1 MGGKRIIFLDRD
13 GTINKEVD
21 LLKEKGQLELLP
33 GSAEGI
39 RVLNENG
46 FLVVIVTNQPQVA
59 RGLCT
64 EEEVQAIN
72 AGLVRMLAEKGA
84 KIDAVYYCPHHPD
97 KGYPEEN
104 PAYKIECGCRKPKA
118 GMLKEAAAKFG
129 AELKDCFVVGDR
141 TVDVQTAK
149 NVGCKS
155 ILVRTGYA
163 GKDGKHKVEPDYIC
177 ENLLEAA
184 KLISLEGTKAVIIA
198 GGLGKRLAPLTETV
212 PKPMLPLS
220 GKPMLERMV
229 EWLRREGIRD
239 IIVCSGYLSEKI
251 EGYFGDGS
259 KWGVRISY
267 SVEKEPLGTGGAL
280 KNAEKLA
287 GERTFVAMYADL
299 DVDMDLE
306 KFVRFHREK
315 GGIATLTVHPSTHPY
330 DSDMVKC
337 DGDGKVLAF
346 PGKPKPGERF
356 ENLGNAGV
364 YCFEPDVFKYLKNGK
379 SSLDKE
385 ALPGVLAAGGRIYA
399 YRTGEK
405 IRDVGTH
412 ERYGGN

>member
-1 MGGKRIIFLDRD
+1 MMSGRRIVFLDRD

-21 LLKEKGQLELLP
+21 LLKGKEQLELLP
-33 GSAEGI
+33 RSAEGI
-39 RVLNENG
+39 RILNENG

-64 EEEVQAIN
+64 EEEVRKIN
-72 AGLVRMLAEKGA
+72 ALLVRMLAEKGA
-84 KIDAVYYCPHHPD
+84 KIDAAYYCPHHPD

-104 PAYKIECGCRKPKA
+104 PAYKMECECRKPKT
-118 GMLKEAAAKFG
+118 GMLKEAAKKFG
-129 AELKDCFVVGDR
+129 VALTDCFVVGDR

-149 NVGCKS
+149 NAGCKS

-163 GKDGKHKVEPDYIC
+163 GKDGKHDAEPDYVC

-184 KLISLEGTKAVIIA
+184 KLISLERMKAVIIA
-198 GGLGKRLAPLTETV
+198 GGLGKRLAPLTETI
-212 PKPMLPLS
+212 PKPMLPLN
-220 GKPMLERMV
+220 GKPILERMV
-229 EWLRREGIRD
+229 EWLRGEGIRD

-251 EGYFGDGS
+251 EEYFGDGS
-259 KWGVRISY
+259 KWGMRIGY

-280 KNAEKLA
+280 KNTEKLI
-287 GERTFVAMYADL
+287 GNGTFVAMYADL
-299 DVDMDLE
+299 DVEMDLE
-306 KFVRFHREK
+306 KFVRFHRKK
-315 GGIATLTVHPSTHPY
+315 GGIATLTVHPSSHPY
-330 DSDMVKC
+330 DSDMIKC
-337 DGDGKVLAF
+337 DGEGRVLAF
-346 PGKPKPGERF
+346 PGKPKPGEKF

-385 ALPGVLAAGGRIYA
+385 ALPSMLGKERIYA
-399 YRTGEK
+399 YRTDEK